1 MEKCS
6 LRIKDYYE
14 QSENGISDK
23 KRQQAYLSA
32 KDESG

>member
-14 QSENGISDK
+14 QSENGISDR
-23 KRQQAYLSA
+23 KRMFAYLSA
-32 KDESG
+32 KEETG